1 MRRNAIIGGV
11 GALVIFILIIV
22 GLYLLGDDDQSALE
36 RLRDIAVIFVVLSS
50 LITVALL
57 AAVTGAL
64 IFLVLQLKDRVIPLL
79 EELTGTAKQVRN
91 TASFVSDETVRPI
104 ITVAGWFAKNHQ
116 FSRVVTGK
124 TKKIPDPNKL

>member
-1 MRRNAIIGGV
+1 MRRNAILGGV
-11 GALVIFILIIV
+11 GALIVFILIIV

-36 RLRDIAVIFVVLSS
+36 RLRDIAVIFVVLTS

-64 IFLVLQLKDRVIPLL
+64 IYLVVQVKDKVIPLL
-79 EELTGTAKQVRN
+79 EEVTGTARTVRN
-91 TASFVSDETVRPI
+91 TASFVSEETVRPI
-104 ITVAGWFAKNHQ
+104 AGVAGWVAKNRQ

-124 TKKIPDPNKL
+124 TKKIPDPATL

>member
-11 GALVIFILIIV
+11 GALVLFVVIIV
-22 GLYLLGDDDQSALE
+22 GLYLLGGDDQSALE

-50 LITVALL
+50 LITVILL

-64 IFLVLQLKDRVIPLL
+64 IFLVIQIKDRVIPLL
-79 EELTGTAKQVRN
+79 EEVTGTAKQVRN

-104 ITVAGWFAKNHQ
+104 VSVAGWFAKNRQ

-124 TKKIPDPNKL
+124 SKKIPDPEKL